1 MLALLDITLRRFPAL
16 ESFEHTT
23 RAISRFLG
31 VPPNLLLSE
40 ACERGSIATLEW
52 IWAASCT
59 TVEDRT
65 PEWSLTNYLRSDPH
79 YYRWQF
85 AKSLY
90 AAAERG
96 DLEIVEWLFAHF
108 SGCKA
113 PVEVVNVA
121 AWRGNLRVLR
131 FLWAHRSREQK
142 EAAQTPRI
150 VARGDAADA
159 SDCTVQ
165 FGVKRDDDAVEY
177 WGEMVIAKAVENG
190 QLARCLD
197 DGMNIVWYDRV
208 TAIKEALRRG
218 AFELA
223 ERLVPS
229 GTSILHYAT
238 DCAQPEVISRLLNEG
253 YLQWDEERAAT
264 AFKNLAE
271 SGGCDVMQ
279 QVFQLHSPLRE
290 DHSRWKAGW
299 CEALKA
305 ACSGGNLCVLKW
317 LMQHPLGGEVYEEMK
332 QKALDINFPMALF
345 RDAAT
350 KGHVDVMEVLYEESM
365 TNLGTY
371 TIRECIRQGRLDSVK
386 WTI

>member
-1 MLALLDITLRRFPAL
+1 MLASLDVTLRRFPAL

-23 RAISRFLG
+23 RAISKFLG

-40 ACERGSIATLEW
+40 ACEHGSIATLEW

-59 TVEDRT
+59 TVEART